1 MLFKVKWMHYQDRG
15 KEGETGRVK
24 DSKGGGGREGGQ

>member
-1 MLFKVKWMHYQDRG
+1 MHYQDRG

-24 DSKGGGGREGGQ
+24 DSKEGGGREGEGQ